1 MGAAPVPGDEWVN
14 IRSARDLFMR
24 QWGFLA
30 LTRPHETD
38 YTVGTTAALLG
49 STVEQ
54 RVGWNLSNTGT
65 VNVAVSFSQNVT
77 ITTGLLLE
85 PGGFLTANWFY
96 DLELVTRNIYAI
108 GAGSGA
114 TLHLIENLISGA

>member
-1 MGAAPVPGDEWVN
+1 MVDFVPGDDFQN
-14 IRSARDLFMR
+14 IRSARDFFLR
-24 QWGFLA
+24 QWGVLA
-30 LTRPHETD
+30 ITRPHESD
-38 YTVGTTAALLG
+38 YTVGTTAVLLG
-49 STVEQ
+49 STIEQ
-54 RVGWNLSNTGT
+54 RIGWNLSNTGT
-65 VNVAVSFSQNVT
+65 VNVAVAFSQGVT

-114 TLHLIENLISGA
+114 TLHLIENLIAGA